1 MPRRRAAAAGLLLAS
16 AGVVVVDVGVG
27 VLGQSAPPV
36 LPPASS
42 APAAEPAAPITPAPA
57 ARVAPVP
64 ECDAVMVISRA
75 KCQFAAVN
83 GDIARVIV
91 GRPLATVIE
100 TVNGTTLRAVP
111 FAGNGLRQLLLATFR
126 ADSTKPTSYA
136 NPPVVS
142 VIVGSGRSAVSA
154 EGLLVPSRENS
165 VRASKNPQ
173 QKYTLQV
180 QRGPDT
186 ADFATLS
193 AGKCKV
199 YIAAPCSEGCP
210 VGEANFGAGCE
221 GACPAGLSDFGAGC
235 VVACP
240 PGQVVSASGDTCVPQ
255 QCSFY
260 DTQCPKGAL
269 CPFGTTVSAE
279 CAAPFGDGN
288 PCACTALQQLAG
300 MTATLLNV
308 APWNNLT
315 SASYCNG
322 PAPDNN
328 MLLPDGLAVTCVTVG
343 GVQLPT
349 TLGTYLG
356 VSVSA
361 GLTGA
366 VPPSVGDLGPLLKFV
381 NLFNNTISSLPTEI
395 GVLVGLTSLKLRNND
410 ISSLPTEIGALSGL
424 TELVVSYNALTSVPT
439 EIGALTGSWDPDGLP
454 GTLTGLESLDLADN
468 RLTSVPTEIGGLTG
482 LTYLDLSFNL
492 LGSVPAEIGAL
503 QELEVLDFRDNK
515 LTGLPSEFRTFNP
528 STESQCESGGY
539 CYFYGNA
546 DMDCSNIGANTS
558 CCTGESSGGV
568 PGNQCGEGLMG
579 GPCYS

>member
-16 AGVVVVDVGVG
+16 AGVVVVGVG

-269 CPFGTTVSAE
+269 CPFGTAVSAE

-300 MTATLLNV
+300 MNATLLNV

-322 PAPDNN
+322 PAPDSNFFV
-328 MLLPDGLAVTCVTVG
+328 PDGILAVTCATVG

-349 TLGTYLG
+349 TLVTTNPTFPPSPGG
-356 VSVSA
+356 A

-395 GVLVGLTSLKLRNND
+395 GVLVGLTSLQLQNND

-439 EIGALTGSWDPDGLP
+439 EIGALGRAYDGTTYM
-454 GTLTGLESLDLADN
+454 TLTYMDLAAN

-482 LTYLDLSFNL
+482 LTYLGLGSNL
-492 LGSVPAEIGAL
+492 LTSVPAEIGAL
-503 QELEVLDFRDNK
+503 QELWTLDFSDNR
-515 LTGLPSEFRTFNP
+515 LMGLPSEFRTINP
-528 STESQCESGGY
+528 SNAATGGGN
-539 CYFYGNA
+539 CYFYGNVG
-546 DMDCSNIGANTS
+546 MFCSNIGATTS
-558 CCTGESSGGV
+558 CCTGETSGGL
-568 PGNQCGEGLMG
+568 PGNQCGEGLLG